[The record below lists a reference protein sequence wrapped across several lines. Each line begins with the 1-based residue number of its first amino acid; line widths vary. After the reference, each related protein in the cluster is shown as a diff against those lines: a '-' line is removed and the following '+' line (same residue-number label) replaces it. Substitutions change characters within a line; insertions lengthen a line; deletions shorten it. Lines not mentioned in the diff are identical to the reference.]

1 MNTAQIS
8 LAPRAPG
15 FAPQLRLWRKS
26 RKLSQLQ
33 LALASDISQRHLSF
47 LELGRSQPSRDM
59 VLRLAAALE
68 VPLRAQNQMLT
79 AAGYAGLYHERAL
92 DDQAMAPVMAAL
104 RLMLRHHEPNPA
116 VVVDRNWNLLL
127 VNQAMQRL
135 FGLIGNPDDLW
146 ARVCGDGPR
155 NLLKMSFHP
164 QGSRAHIVNW
174 AEVAPVMLART
185 RREAEADC
193 NQELLALLQEVE
205 SWCED
210 RADWAA
216 LPEGQDLAP
225 VIPMTLRSG
234 DLQLSLFSMIS
245 TFGTPADITTD
256 EIRVES
262 FFAADESTQRLLEA
276 LAQTAPSE

>member
-1 MNTAQIS
+1 M
-8 LAPRAPG
+8 
-15 FAPQLRLWRKS
+15 
-26 RKLSQLQ
+26 
-33 LALASDISQRHLSF
+33 
-47 LELGRSQPSRDM
+47 
-59 VLRLAAALE
+59 
-68 VPLRAQNQMLT
+68 
-79 AAGYAGLYHERAL
+79 
-92 DDQAMAPVMAAL
+92 
-104 RLMLRHHEPNPA
+104 
-116 VVVDRNWNLLL
+116 
-127 VNQAMQRL
+127 
-135 FGLIGNPDDLW
+135 
-146 ARVCGDGPR
+146 
-155 NLLKMSFHP
+155 
-164 QGSRAHIVNW
+164 
-174 AEVAPVMLART
+174 
-185 RREAEADC
+185 
-193 NQELLALLQEVE
+193 LALLQEVE